1 MSEAGDIITD
11 FSAPSDDIWI
21 KGSAFGGNLGSGFL
35 AAGRFTSGTD
45 NKADDAGDRFI
56 YNTNTD
62 NLYYD
67 RDGPGTQFGAVLIA
81 NCDTSFDVTAAG
93 IFIF

>member
-56 YNTNTD
+56 
-62 NLYYD
+62 
-67 RDGPGTQFGAVLIA
+67 
-81 NCDTSFDVTAAG
+81 
-93 IFIF
+93 